1 MVLGVIVA
9 GFVIVFGAKSLFSV
23 STQISDAK
31 YMDMVDSLKTSLIQI
46 RSSYQEVKI
55 MDLNAIKPI
64 TKICFADLDK
74 TGQGLI
80 QKIQDP
86 VAQDTIMTGSY
97 NILLYAGNDIYDSLL
112 VEGIVVNQDYLCI
125 DSKGQTISFS
135 LEGIKNDKVLVS
147 KLE

>member
-1 MVLGVIVA
+1 MVFGVIVA

-23 STQISDAK
+23 GNQINDAK
-31 YMDMVDSLKTSLIQI
+31 YMNMIDLLKTNLIQI

-55 MDLNAIKPI
+55 MDLSAVKPV

-74 TGQGLI
+74 TGQGLL
-80 QKIQDP
+80 QKIDDP
-86 VAQDTIMTGSY
+86 VAQDTVMTGSY

-112 VEGIVVNQDYLCI
+112 VEGIVVSQDYLCI
-125 DSKGQTISFS
+125 DSKGQKISFS

-147 KLE
+147 KIG